1 MGGGGNKI
9 KKLYSPP
16 LSCPNIKNNKFLD
29 LGNKEHDWW
38 GEDWDQREPI
48 EGGQTDGWR
57 VGYQVWWGQ

>member
-1 MGGGGNKI
+1 MLWNNSLI
-9 KKLYSPP
+9 YKKH
-16 LSCPNIKNNKFLD
+16 NIFLD
-29 LGNKEHDWW
+29 FGNKEHDWW